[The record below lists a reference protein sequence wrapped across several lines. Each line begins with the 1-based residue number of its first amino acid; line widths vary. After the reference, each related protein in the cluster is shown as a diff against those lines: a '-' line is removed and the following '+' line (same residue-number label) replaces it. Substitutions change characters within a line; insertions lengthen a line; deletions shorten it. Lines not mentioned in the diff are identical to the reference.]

1 MERIVIIG
9 SGRTA
14 RLMVER
20 LLSRAPGAALTL
32 FAPGAPESSFNWLRP
47 GEVELRLEAAPV
59 SIDRFSRTVTTT
71 DGYRTGFQRLVLAC
85 SKTTPG
91 LARAAKLDVQER
103 ILVNSHMQ
111 TSDGYIYAVGECAES
126 AIGTPMAPIDDQA
139 DIVAA
144 HICASGIFTEV
155 EFALTV

>member
-1 MERIVIIG
+1 MDRIVIIG

-14 RLMVER
+14 RLVVER
-20 LLSRAPGAALTL
+20 LLVRAPRAALTL
-32 FAPGAPESSFNWLRP
+32 FAPDAPESSFNWLRP
-47 GEVELRLEAAPV
+47 GEVELRLEAPV
-59 SIDRFSRTVTTT
+59 SIDRFARTVTSR

-85 SKTTPG
+85 SRSTPEM
-91 LARAAKLDVQER
+91 ARVAKLAARER

-111 TSDGYIYAVGECAES
+111 TSDGYIYAVGKCAES
-126 AIGTPMAPIDDQA
+126 TSGSMDSVEDQA
-139 DIVAA
+139 DIVAS

>member
-14 RLMVER
+14 RLVVER
-20 LLSRAPGAALTL
+20 LLVRAPGAALTL
-32 FAPGAPESSFNWLRP
+32 FAPGAPESSFTWLRP
-47 GEVELRLEAAPV
+47 GEVELRLEASPV
-59 SIDRFSRTVTTT
+59 SIDRFARTVTST
-71 DGYRTGFQRLVLAC
+71 DGYRRGFQRLVLAC
-85 SKTTPG
+85 SKSTPE
-91 LARAAKLDVQER
+91 LARAAKLESR
-103 ILVNSHMQ
+103 EKILVNSHMQ

-126 AIGTPMAPIDDQA
+126 AIGAVSASIEEQA